1 MKQLFILL
9 VLLTTTMSFSQN
21 SDGENETNEEK
32 EFKIAITNPQYE
44 GGTEA
49 LIKFLS
55 DNLQFSEADMGGL
68 SRAKVYVTFTVRK
81 SGEITD
87 VSVKE
92 GVNEALD
99 KEAVRIIKS
108 MPYWIPGTQNGER
121 VSLKMTLPINF
132 VIM

>member
-1 MKQLFILL
+1 MKQLFLLL

-21 SDGENETNEEK
+21 SDGENEANEEK
-32 EFKIAITNPQYE
+32 EFKIAITNPQFE
-44 GGTEA
+44 GGTPA
-49 LIKFLS
+49 LSKFLS

-68 SRAKVYVTFTVRK
+68 SKAKVYVNFTVTK

-87 VSVKE
+87 VSVGK